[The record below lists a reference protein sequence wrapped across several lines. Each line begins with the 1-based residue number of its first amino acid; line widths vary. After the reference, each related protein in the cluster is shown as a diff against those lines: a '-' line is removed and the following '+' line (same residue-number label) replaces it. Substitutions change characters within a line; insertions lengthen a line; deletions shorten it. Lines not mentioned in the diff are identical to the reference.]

1 MREPDGEVRPHRI
14 STFRTTTRLCRVF
27 RGPTL
32 TFEWSRRSTV
42 AGVSV
47 YTIGEAADRTGFS
60 ASTLRYYEGIGL
72 AAPSARTDA
81 GYRLYDDDGLA
92 RLAFVARA
100 KQLGC
105 SLDEIIDLV
114 GLWDGGACGPV
125 QRRLHDL
132 VTAKLTAA
140 ERQIAEL
147 TVLAGQ
153 LRDVA
158 AVLDGPPIDGA
169 CGPACACSTIAPP
182 TRRRH
187 AGAPT

>member
-100 KQLGC
+100 KQL
-105 SLDEIIDLV
+105 
-114 GLWDGGACGPV
+114 CGP
-125 QRRLHDL
+125 RRRRRNPTATRPTE
-132 VTAKLTAA
+132 VT
-140 ERQIAEL
+140 EL
-147 TVLAGQ
+147 LAGPEG
-153 LRDVA
+153 
-158 AVLDGPPIDGA
+158 DG
-169 CGPACACSTIAPP
+169 
-182 TRRRH
+182 
-187 AGAPT
+187 